1 MKEIDS
7 EKGRELQE
15 VWKHY
20 LLKEI
25 DSEKGR
31 ELQEVWIYH
40 CWRQLTVERGRRH
53 HLLRIIAQKKKAA
66 SEREIV
72 DTPISVKIV
81 QEEVKMVTP
90 EKR

>member
-1 MKEIDS
+1 
-7 EKGRELQE
+7 
-15 VWKHY
+15 
-20 LLKEI
+20 
-25 DSEKGR
+25 
-31 ELQEVWIYH
+31 
-40 CWRQLTVERGRRH
+40 VERGRRH
-53 HLLRIIAQKKKAA
+53 HWLRIIAQEKKAA

>member
-15 VWKHY
+15 VLKHY

-31 ELQEVWIYH
+31 ELQEV
-40 CWRQLTVERGRRH
+40 
-53 HLLRIIAQKKKAA
+53 
-66 SEREIV
+66 
-72 DTPISVKIV
+72 
-81 QEEVKMVTP
+81 
-90 EKR
+90 